1 MSESNLK
8 RPALIQRFPLR
19 LPPELHTAISE
30 AANENERS
38 MNMEIVHVLKKA
50 YELKAGDQLHRA

>member
-8 RPALIQRFPLR
+8 QPALIQRFPLR
-19 LPPELHTAISE
+19 LSPELHAAIAA

-50 YELKAGDQLHRA
+50 YELKGGDQLQRA